1 MTAAHC
7 VKVSL
12 GRTVAPEIVTLS
24 MTSMRALLDPD
35 GGVMTYGKQCRVV
48 RAYRHP
54 NFEQCVG
61 TEWCYDV
68 ALLKIDCGQDTIN
81 TDIEPISLPDDSDAN
96 GYDYLQRTG
105 NIRMRAVG
113 MGTKSLQEL
122 DSVYTSKLQE
132 ADLFTVPLGECA
144 AKYRDRAVR
153 LFEEK
158 YKCNNYVCENG
169 DIDEHDDS
177 DANSDNYIARVRA
190 IACCKNAK
198 LASLNKDVDT
208 SMMCALGGGNSD
220 KQPATCSG
228 DSGGPLLWWDA
239 RRNKYIVYGVVSFGG
254 CSVDRTMPD
263 VYHYV
268 PSSLEWIRATTG
280 IGRQQLNT
288 SPTNIYLYVIII
300 GLVACVFFFIGR
312 QCCRKAPKINI
323 NDGRYSTTNIGGLEN
338 VAVSVPIIDDGA
350 EKNFYTHNDRRCRP
364 VSIHTGSRLSGRD
377 NSAVEV

>member
-1 MTAAHC
+1 
-7 VKVSL
+7 
-12 GRTVAPEIVTLS
+12 

-35 GGVMTYGKQCRVV
+35 GGVITYGKQCRVV

-169 DIDEHDDS
+169 DIDEYDDS
-177 DANSDNYIARVRA
+177 DANGDNYIARVRA

-208 SMMCALGGGNSD
+208 SMMCTLGGGSSD

-239 RRNKYIVYGVVSFGG
+239 RRDKYVVYGVVSFGG

-280 IGRQQLNT
+280 IGRQESSHKTTTTSKQQ
-288 SPTNIYLYVIII
+288 SPTDNVLRDHNDIYLYVIII

-312 QCCRKAPKINI
+312 QCCRKAPEV
-323 NDGRYSTTNIGGLEN
+323 NDGRYSTTDIGGLEN
-338 VAVSVPIIDDGA
+338 VTVSVPIIDDDG

-364 VSIHTGSRLSGRD
+364 VSGRTGSRLSGRD